1 MNAVASWKSKKIRIT
16 QQVAI
21 LITKVQSVE
30 GCTSA
35 WSFTPTLTN
44 CKFCLIESQLTP
56 SCNFSNEMSKW
67 LLKDLWLKLLKKP
80 SAAEAKAE
88 DQKPL
93 ANGRRRKLWPTSVQ
107 NELGVLKIW
116 ESKKIGGPKNFGIL
130 KIWGSQK
137 NLGS

>member
-1 MNAVASWKSKKIRIT
+1 MLKS
-16 QQVAI
+16 
-21 LITKVQSVE
+21 
-30 GCTSA
+30 
-35 WSFTPTLTN
+35 

-67 LLKDLWLKLLKKP
+67 LLKDLWPNLLKKP

-93 ANGRRRKLWPTSVQ
+93 ANGRRRKLWPTSGP

-116 ESKKIGGPKNFGIL
+116 ESEKIGGPKNFGIL
-130 KIWGSQK
+130 KIWGPSE
-137 NLGS
+137 LGVLVCPGS